1 MIAGAA
7 VFAVVAALPDVVGV
21 VPGSVVAGSD
31 GPGGGASG
39 CELAAIA
46 AAAMANGAVETPE
59 AGAVAGTLVVGVD
72 VGTTTATGVGV
83 VGELP
88 TCCARMVA
96 STAVASAASA
106 LDLWSP
112 DFESPCVVVAVVVDW
127 LAPLAVAPLLV
138 PLAGAPEPEPASDD
152 GALLAVLLESPLAGA
167 CGAGVLLP
175 ALAALLLALFAG
187 AGSPDD
193 GGEAAASFCWGGGG
207 GGGSAAEELLG
218 VFWLTRFPKRS
229 FAGALDRVSH
239 DGAAWNEALAAAAAS
254 WVALSTG
261 WSPAREFTKQSAKT
275 GPLLMA
281 LEYIATSNGYD
292 FGRSTLGPPS
302 APSFLPGGKICRFR
316 SVRLWP

>member
-46 AAAMANGAVETPE
+46 AAAMANGAVGTPE

-127 LAPLAVAPLLV
+127 LAPFAVAPLPV
-138 PLAGAPEPEPASDD
+138 PLAEAAEPEPASDD
-152 GALLAVLLESPLAGA
+152 GVLLAVLLESPLAGA

-175 ALAALLLALFAG
+175 ALAALLLTLFAG
-187 AGSPDD
+187 GASLDD
-193 GGEAAASFCWGGGG
+193 GGEASASFCCGGG
-207 GGGSAAEELLG
+207 GGGSAAEESLG

-239 DGAAWNEALAAAAAS
+239 DGAAWNEALAA
-254 WVALSTG
+254 
-261 WSPAREFTKQSAKT
+261 
-275 GPLLMA
+275 
-281 LEYIATSNGYD
+281 
-292 FGRSTLGPPS
+292 
-302 APSFLPGGKICRFR
+302 
-316 SVRLWP
+316 